1 MLNQKERQLVAVGHP
16 EDAAVTVL
24 RAAHQ
29 LIISA
34 LVPRS
39 SVALAALAVEQQPL
53 HLAQVA
59 QAVAA
64 VAAQQAA
71 VAAVAAAAVLQLH
84 ALLQVLHVQQHQHQ
98 VVLAELADLAVTL
111 PAASTAGTNS
121 PFFLAILYHKI
132 ILSS

>member
-1 MLNQKERQLVAVGHP
+1 
-16 EDAAVTVL
+16 
-24 RAAHQ
+24 
-29 LIISA
+29 
-34 LVPRS
+34 
-39 SVALAALAVEQQPL
+39 
-53 HLAQVA
+53 
-59 QAVAA
+59 
-64 VAAQQAA
+64 
-71 VAAVAAAAVLQLH
+71 VLQLH